1 MIWNV
6 PNTLTLGRVVLAVG
20 CFGALTLDRYLIA
33 LALFVIASVTDFVD
47 GWWARRF
54 DQKTRFGRIAD
65 PFADKLLVC
74 GVLIY
79 LAAAPGSQV
88 APWMAVAIVG
98 RELLVTMLRNEVEVS
113 GGDFSARWAG
123 KLKMVLQC
131 AVCLM
136 SLWLLHSAAQGGAAQ
151 GSAAQTASSPAWL
164 PDATFW
170 TAVAT
175 VVLTLYSGWGYVAL
189 AAGMLTADSE
199 AV

>member
-6 PNTLTLGRVVLAVG
+6 PNTLTLGRVALAVG
-20 CFGALTLDRYLIA
+20 CFAALSLHGYLIA
-33 LALFVIASVTDFVD
+33 LVLFVVASVTDFVD

-79 LAAAPGSQV
+79 LAAEAGSQI
-88 APWMAVAIVG
+88 APWMAVAIVA
-98 RELLVTMLRNEVEVS
+98 RELLVTMLRSEVEVS
-113 GGDFSARWAG
+113 GGDFSARLAG

-131 AVCLM
+131 AACLM
-136 SLWLLHSAAQGGAAQ
+136 SLWLLHAGQSA
-151 GSAAQTASSPAWL
+151 ASSPAWL
-164 PDATFW
+164 PDATYW
-170 TAVAT
+170 TAAAT

-189 AAGMLTADSE
+189 AAGMLTADRE
-199 AV
+199 AA